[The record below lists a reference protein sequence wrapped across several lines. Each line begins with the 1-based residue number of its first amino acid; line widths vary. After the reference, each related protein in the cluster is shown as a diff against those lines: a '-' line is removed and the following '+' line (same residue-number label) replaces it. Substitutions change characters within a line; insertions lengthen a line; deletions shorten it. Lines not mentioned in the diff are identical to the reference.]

1 MLPFPP
7 LRRDVPLPLGGGLTL
22 WERWLSPEAE
32 AELLAALLRE
42 VPFRQDPI
50 VLFGRRVLQ
59 PRLVAWY
66 GDPGAR
72 YTYSGL
78 TLEPLPWHPGL
89 AAVRPRVEAAAG
101 SAFSA
106 VLVNFYRTGADSM
119 GFHAD
124 DEPELGPNPVVASL
138 SLGATRRFVL
148 EPKKKGQRGERVTL
162 SLTGG
167 SLLVMHAGTQAA
179 YRHGVPKEAH
189 AGPRVNLTFRSIV
202 SR

>member
-7 LRRDVPLPLGGGLTL
+7 VRREVPLPHGGGLTA
-22 WERWLSPEAE
+22 WERWLSPEEE
-32 AELLAALLRE
+32 AELLATLLRE

-50 VLFGRRVLQ
+50 HLFGRAVLQ

-78 TLEPLPWHPGL
+78 SLKPLPWHPAL
-89 AAVRPRVEAAAG
+89 AALRPRVEAAAG
-101 SAFSA
+101 TRFQA
-106 VLVNFYRTGADSM
+106 VLVNFYRNGADSM

-124 DEPELGPNPVVASL
+124 DEPELGPQPVVASV

-148 EPKKKGQRGERVTL
+148 EPKKKSLRSERVAL
-162 SLTGG
+162 SLPGG

-189 AGPRVNLTFRSIV
+189 AGARVNLTFRRIV
-202 SR
+202 SG